1 MLQFLQRIGRSLL
14 LPIAALPVAGLLL
27 RLGQEDL
34 LNIPFMA
41 AAGDALFSNL
51 ALLFAIGVAVGF
63 AKDSHG
69 AAALA
74 GAIGF
79 FVLTEGTQ
87 AINETINM
95 GVLGG
100 ILSGVVAGMT
110 YNRFKET
117 KLPEWLAFF
126 GGRRFVPIMTGLFM
140 LVLAIFFGFVWPTVQ
155 GWLDSFGQWIIGA
168 GATGVGVYGFFNRL
182 LIPLGLHHVINTLV
196 WFVFGEFNGATG
208 DLHRF
213 FAGDPNAGIFMAGF
227 FPIMM
232 FGLPAAALAMILA
245 AKKEKRKATAGLLGG
260 VAFTAFLT
268 GITEPIEFTFMFL
281 SPLLYGVH
289 AVLTGTAMAVAYTL
303 EIRHGFTFS
312 AGAIDYFINFGIAT
326 KPWLLAFVGLIYAV
340 IYFVLFYFLIIKLN
354 LQTPG
359 REKEESMDETETS
372 SADYEEM
379 AKAILAAL
387 GGKKNVKDLDFCV
400 TRLRLTIHSWLAV
413 DEKALRLAGAKGVV
427 KLNDTTI
434 QVVIGTDVEF
444 VANAMKKRL

>member
-326 KPWLLAFVGLIYAV
+326 KPWVLAFIGLIYAV

-400 TRLRLTIHSWLAV
+400 TRLRLTIHSWLSV

>member
-326 KPWLLAFVGLIYAV
+326 KPWVLAFIGLIYAV

>member
-41 AAGDALFSNL
+41 AAVDALFSNL

-326 KPWLLAFVGLIYAV
+326 KPWVLAFIGLIYAV

-400 TRLRLTIHSWLAV
+400 TRLRLTIHSWLSV